1 MQSRTTDADLVA
13 FKLEVLNILCMIIV
27 ADIN

>member
-1 MQSRTTDADLVA
+1 MQSRTTDADWVA